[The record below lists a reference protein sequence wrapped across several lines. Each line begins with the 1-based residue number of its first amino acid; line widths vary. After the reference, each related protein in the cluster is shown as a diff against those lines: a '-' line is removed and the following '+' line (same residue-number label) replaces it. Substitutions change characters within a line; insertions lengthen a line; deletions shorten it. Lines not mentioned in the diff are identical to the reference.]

1 MENPAARLRIGR
13 ISGGTWDLIRRR
25 PMALLAG
32 AAVMSVID
40 TAFEIVTPDSNNNL
54 ISSVVS
60 IAVVYLVMRTL
71 LREEGLVDREGGF
84 GSYFGA
90 SLLAGIGA
98 IVGLVFLIVPG
109 LYLMARWSLAPT
121 MVLSQGYRAT
131 DALRESW
138 RVTQPF
144 AWKLVLVWFLYYLA
158 FVLLILLVAAPT
170 GYLAMQGA
178 IAEEGTLS
186 APVTFL
192 LSLLVNLGLIAAA
205 YISVVVFRQIFTAT
219 SELEDVFA

>member
-1 MENPAARLRIGR
+1 
-13 ISGGTWDLIRRR
+13 
-25 PMALLAG
+25 
-32 AAVMSVID
+32 
-40 TAFEIVTPDSNNNL
+40 
-54 ISSVVS
+54 
-60 IAVVYLVMRTL
+60 
-71 LREEGLVDREGGF
+71 
-84 GSYFGA
+84 
-90 SLLAGIGA
+90 
-98 IVGLVFLIVPG
+98 
-109 LYLMARWSLAPT
+109 

-186 APVTFL
+186 APVTFV